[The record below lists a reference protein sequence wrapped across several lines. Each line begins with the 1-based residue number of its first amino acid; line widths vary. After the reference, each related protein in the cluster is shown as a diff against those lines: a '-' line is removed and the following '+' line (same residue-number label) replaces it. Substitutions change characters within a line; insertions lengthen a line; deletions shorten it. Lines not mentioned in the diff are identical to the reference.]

1 MCLRSTITTPPPFIF
16 PYYDARIPG
25 RAGGTWRIPSCFLA
39 AMLSRRGANMGY
51 HIQAPR
57 RSVSTFGFIFFL
69 HLVCSVLADV
79 PHHTDWQS
87 YQDGKLGL
95 QPNQTF
101 HSAPHIGAPIY
112 QVNKF
117 NYEKVDK
124 SPYIFLAG
132 AYSEGLYGPSIIS
145 SEDLSLVW
153 ADERYSTGRAT
164 KPYIFKGQ
172 PVIAAYAGDRIRIY
186 NQHYQQLYQ
195 VGWQLESPNRQG
207 LNNHECYITEDDTVV
222 IIFDE
227 YTPADLTS
235 LGGPAEGHGVIQQH
249 VQEIDPVTNTVL
261 FHFSTLNHF
270 PVSSSL
276 MPYWDNGGLFHD
288 YSHMNSA
295 QKTPEGDFLIS
306 IKHFGCIIMV
316 NGKNAQPK
324 WIMGG
329 ARNQFTD
336 ITKDGTATFGPQHHA
351 RISGKDR
358 ITLFDNAQ
366 WNNGFCE
373 GRGSKGGHCSR
384 GLELEYDLEAMT
396 VWVVNEW
403 YHPQG
408 LISATRGGVQ
418 PLPNGNTLIAWG
430 QNAMYTEH
438 TPDGEVVMDIQRSLV
453 DEDRL
458 GHNTL
463 IAYRAWKG
471 DWEGKPTWGP
481 NISANADASGNMT
494 IYVSWNGAT
503 AVKRWV
509 LVCLDM
515 L

>member
-1 MCLRSTITTPPPFIF
+1 MVQT
-16 PYYDARIPG
+16 DAE
-25 RAGGTWRIPSCFLA
+25 
-39 AMLSRRGANMGY
+39 
-51 HIQAPR
+51 IQ
-57 RSVSTFGFIFFL
+57 
-69 HLVCSVLADV
+69 
-79 PHHTDWQS
+79 
-87 YQDGKLGL
+87 
-95 QPNQTF
+95 
-101 HSAPHIGAPIY
+101 
-112 QVNKF
+112 
-117 NYEKVDK
+117 
-124 SPYIFLAG
+124 
-132 AYSEGLYGPSIIS
+132 
-145 SEDLSLVW
+145 
-153 ADERYSTGRAT
+153 
-164 KPYIFKGQ
+164 
-172 PVIAAYAGDRIRIY
+172 
-186 NQHYQQLYQ
+186 
-195 VGWQLESPNRQG
+195 
-207 LNNHECYITEDDTVV
+207 
-222 IIFDE
+222 
-227 YTPADLTS
+227 
-235 LGGPAEGHGVIQQH
+235 
-249 VQEIDPVTNTVL
+249 
-261 FHFSTLNHF
+261 
-270 PVSSSL
+270 
-276 MPYWDNGGLFHD
+276 
-288 YSHMNSA
+288 
-295 QKTPEGDFLIS
+295 TPEGDFLIS